1 VSVYQRRGEADEQ
14 CSVVDELGLSAVRE
28 TDLSFRVMLTSFLTF
43 PKANDV
49 LADDLDF
56 RGFEHNFSKFQAV
69 QILAALRQVCGFI
82 ARLLR

>member
-1 VSVYQRRGEADEQ
+1 MSVYQRRGEADEQ
-14 CSVVDELGLSAVRE
+14 CSVADELRLSAVRE

-56 RGFEHNFSKFQAV
+56 RGFEHRFSKYQVV
-69 QILAALRQVCGFI
+69 QIPVALRQVCGFL